1 MAQNIVHGSR
11 ATLII
16 NGKVVGLFTQVSWG
30 VQREIT
36 PAYILGRTTPAE
48 LTRISQN
55 AISVQASG
63 FRIMNAGVF
72 QVAGMPKLQDLF
84 TADAIASLEVY
95 DRISTQPIA
104 VFTNVEVEGFS
115 TSVAAR
121 SVSEFTVSFLAQ
133 MYAGDES
140 GSQEEASGSPDLL
153 SGT

>member
-16 NGKVVGLFTQVSWG
+16 DGNVVGLFTQVSWG

-84 TADAIASLEVY
+84 TANAIASMEVH
-95 DRISTQPIA
+95 DRITGLPVA
-104 VFTNVEVEGFS
+104 TFTNVEVEGFS
-115 TSVAAR
+115 SSVAAR
-121 SVSEFTVSFLAQ
+121 SPSEFSVNFLAQ
-133 MYAGDES
+133 MFAGDES
-140 GSQEEASGSPDLL
+140 GSQQEASGSPDLL